1 MLVFVFNNEN
11 GTTAVISKVLYKENS
26 NVATYFKM
34 SVYKRTCQ
42 GLIERIYWLIFW
54 NQQTSEPKSS
64 CDYFSIRSL
73 NKIMSKF

>member
-11 GTTAVISKVLYKENS
+11 GTTAVISKVLCKENS

-42 GLIERIYWLIFW
+42 GLIERIY
-54 NQQTSEPKSS
+54 
-64 CDYFSIRSL
+64 
-73 NKIMSKF
+73 